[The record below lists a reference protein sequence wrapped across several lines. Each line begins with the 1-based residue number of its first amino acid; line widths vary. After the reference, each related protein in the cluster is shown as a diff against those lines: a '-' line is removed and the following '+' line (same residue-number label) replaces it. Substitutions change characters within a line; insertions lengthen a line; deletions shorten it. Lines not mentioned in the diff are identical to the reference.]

1 METIPLW
8 NAIAEMRRL
17 TEAGETFSFVH
28 ASYDRDKQITQG
40 IRVVHKAKLRPAA
53 PEEKV
58 QNADHK
64 LFYYDIVIREPRVCW
79 QPLIMY
85 FNGKKVIPG

>member
-17 TEAGETFSFVH
+17 TEAGGTFSFVH

-40 IRVVHKAKLRPAA
+40 IRVVHKAKLRPAGS
-53 PEEKV
+53 EEKV
-58 QNADHK
+58 KNADHK
-64 LFYYDIVIREPRVCW
+64 LFFYDIVIREPRVCW

>member
-17 TEAGETFSFVH
+17 TEAREYFSFVH
-28 ASYDRDKQITQG
+28 ASFDRDKLLTQG
-40 IRVVHKAKLRPAA
+40 IRVVHRAHLRPAP
-53 PEEKV
+53 PEDKV
-58 QNADHK
+58 KHADHK
-64 LFYYDIVIREPRVCW
+64 LFYYDMVLREPRVCW